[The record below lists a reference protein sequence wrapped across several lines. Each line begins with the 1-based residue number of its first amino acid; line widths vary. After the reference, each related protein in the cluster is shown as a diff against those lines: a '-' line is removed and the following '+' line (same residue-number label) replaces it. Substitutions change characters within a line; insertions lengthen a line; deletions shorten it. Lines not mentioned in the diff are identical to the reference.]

1 MAHAINLCSGMVVFS
16 PRENMEYFLVFTEL
30 SGIGAIFNVSLIKE
44 SKTLA
49 VTPVSNWQLRIARP
63 AGYLVRNEN
72 YR

>member
-1 MAHAINLCSGMVVFS
+1 
-16 PRENMEYFLVFTEL
+16 MEYFLVFTEL

-49 VTPVSNWQLRIARP
+49 VTPVSNWQLGIARP

-72 YR
+72 YK